1 MNNVVLIGFMG
12 TGKTTVGRILAEKLG
27 RPFVDLDEVIVQ
39 QAGRSVPEIFAAD
52 GERGFRARECEA
64 LKRTLAGEG
73 QVLAVGGGA
82 PMAADN
88 WRMLRDRNSVIALVA
103 NPDTL
108 RQRLK
113 DGAGRPMLEGGVEA
127 ALTTLLPPRMA
138 RYEQAD
144 LVVPIDGTAP
154 AAVAT
159 LIKQAAPEGGLY
171 RIPVGIPN
179 AEHEITLGYGL
190 AHCVPPALRRAG
202 VRGAVVVVTDDGA
215 GLNHAPLL
223 EAAIAQAG
231 FRLGRH
237 VLPRGERAKSVEPL
251 TQLYEF
257 LAAQGVDRQG
267 GLVALGGGAV
277 GDVAGFAAATWLRGV
292 PYVQVPTTLLAMV
305 DSSIGG
311 KTAINVAAGK
321 NLVGAVHQPS
331 AVITDLTY
339 LETLPAGEFRSG
351 WAEIIKTAIIG
362 DASLFDLL
370 RAERT
375 ALMARDATLFPDVV
389 ARTCAFKAQVVA
401 EDPREAGRRAILNY
415 GHTVGHALEA
425 AAGYGRIMHGDAV
438 AWGMK
443 VAARLSLRLGLTNA
457 RTVATQDQLLAEYG
471 LLGPLPEVSRAQLLA
486 ALHHDKK
493 AKDGEPHWV
502 LLRELGRV
510 EYGCQVPAADVEA
523 VLDEVLAG

>member
-12 TGKTTVGRILAEKLG
+12 TGKTTVGRILAEKLR

-52 GERGFRARECEA
+52 GERGFRAREREA
-64 LKRTLAGEG
+64 LKRTLAGDG

-103 NPDTL
+103 SPATL
-108 RQRLK
+108 RGRLQ
-113 DGAGRPMLEGGVEA
+113 DDAGRPLLEGGVET
-127 ALTTLLPPRMA
+127 ALATLLPPRMA

-144 LVVPIDGTAP
+144 LVVPIDGMAP
-154 AAVAT
+154 ASVAI
-159 LIKQAAPEGGLY
+159 LIKEAEPDGGPY
-171 RIPVGIPN
+171 RIPIGIPN
-179 AEHEITLGYGL
+179 AEHEITLGYRL
-190 AHCVPPALRRAG
+190 AYCVAPALRRAG
-202 VRGAVVVVTDDGA
+202 VRGAVVVMTDDGA

-223 EAAIAQAG
+223 EGALVQAG
-231 FRLGRH
+231 FKPGRH
-237 VLPRGERAKSVEPL
+237 VLPRGERAKSIEPL

-257 LAAQGVDRQG
+257 LAAEGVDRHG

-321 NLVGAVHQPS
+321 NLVGAVHQPA

-362 DASLFDLL
+362 DASLFELL

-375 ALMARDATLFPDVV
+375 ALMARDAQLFPEVV

-401 EDPREAGRRAILNY
+401 EDPHETGRRAILNY

-425 AAGYGRIMHGDAV
+425 AAGYGVLMHGDAV

-443 VAARLSLRLGLTNA
+443 VAGRLSLRLGLATA
-457 RTVATQDQLLAEYG
+457 QTVAAQDQLLADYG
-471 LLGPLPEVSRAQLLA
+471 LLGPVPEVSRARLLA
-486 ALHHDKK
+486 ALRHDKK
-493 AKDGEPHWV
+493 AKDGEPRWV

-510 EYGCQVPAADVEA
+510 EYGCQVPPADVEA

>member
-27 RPFVDLDEVIVQ
+27 RPFVDLDEVIVA
-39 QAGRSVPEIFAAD
+39 QAGRSISEIFVAD
-52 GERGFRARECEA
+52 GERGFRAREHEA
-64 LKRTLAGEG
+64 LKRTLAGDR

-88 WRMLRDRNSVIALVA
+88 WRMLRDRNSVVALVA
-103 NPDTL
+103 SPATL
-108 RQRLK
+108 RERLH
-113 DGAGRPMLEGGVEA
+113 DGAGRPMLEGGVDA
-127 ALTTLLPPRMA
+127 ALATLLPPRMA
-138 RYEQAD
+138 RYAQAD
-144 LVVPIDGTAP
+144 LVVPSDGMAP
-154 AAVAT
+154 ASVA
-159 LIKQAAPEGGLY
+159 LWIKEAEPDGGPY
-171 RIPVGIPN
+171 RIHVGIPN
-179 AEHEITLGYGL
+179 AAHEITLGYRL

-215 GLNHAPLL
+215 GLHHAPLL
-223 EAAIAQAG
+223 EGAIAQAG
-231 FRLGRH
+231 FKPGRH
-237 VLPRGERAKSVEPL
+237 VLPRGERAKAVEPL
-251 TQLYEF
+251 TQLYEV
-257 LAAQGVDRQG
+257 LAAEGVDRQG

-277 GDVAGFAAATWLRGV
+277 GDVAGFAAATWLRGI

-321 NLVGAVHQPS
+321 NLVGAVHQPA

-339 LETLPAGEFRSG
+339 LDTLPAGEFRSG

-362 DASLFDLL
+362 DASLFQLL

-375 ALMARDATLFPDVV
+375 ALMARDAQLFPEVV

-401 EDPREAGRRAILNY
+401 EDPHESGRRTILNY

-425 AAGYGRIMHGDAV
+425 AAGYGVLTHGDAI

-443 VAARLSLRLGLTNA
+443 VAARLSLRLRMA
-457 RTVATQDQLLAEYG
+457 SAETVAAQDQLLADYG
-471 LLGPLPEVSRAQLLA
+471 LLGSAPEVSRARLLA
-486 ALHHDKK
+486 ALRHDKK
-493 AKDGEPHWV
+493 AKDGEPRWV

-523 VLDEVLAG
+523 VLDEVLAR

>member
-12 TGKTTVGRILAEKLG
+12 TGKTTVGRILADKLG

-39 QAGRSVPEIFAAD
+39 QAGRSIPEIFAAD
-52 GERGFRARECEA
+52 GERGFRAREREA
-64 LKRTLAGEG
+64 LKRTLARDG

-82 PMAADN
+82 PMAADT
-88 WRMLRDRNSVIALVA
+88 WRVLRDRNSVVALVA
-103 NPDTL
+103 SPATL
-108 RQRLK
+108 RERLQN
-113 DGAGRPMLEGGVEA
+113 GAGRPLLEGGVED
-127 ALTTLLPPRMA
+127 ALAILLPPRMA

-144 LVVPIDGTAP
+144 LVVPIDGMAP
-154 AAVAT
+154 ASVAM
-159 LIKQAAPEGGLY
+159 LIKEAAPDGGPY
-171 RIPVGIPN
+171 RIPVGIPH
-179 AEHEITLGYGL
+179 AEHEITLGYRL
-190 AHCVPPALRRAG
+190 AHCVAPALRRAG

-223 EAAIAQAG
+223 EAALVQAG
-231 FRLGRH
+231 FKPGRH
-237 VLPRGERAKSVEPL
+237 VLPRGEQAKSVEPL
-251 TQLYEF
+251 TRLYEF
-257 LAAQGVDRQG
+257 LAAEGVDRQG

-292 PYVQVPTTLLAMV
+292 PYVHVPTTLLAMV

-321 NLVGAVHQPS
+321 NLVGAVHQP
-331 AVITDLTY
+331 AAIITDLTY

-375 ALMARDATLFPDVV
+375 ALMARDAQLFPDVV
-389 ARTCAFKAQVVA
+389 ARTCAFKAHVVA
-401 EDPREAGRRAILNY
+401 EDPHEAGRRAILNY

-425 AAGYGRIMHGDAV
+425 AAGYGVLMHGDAV

-457 RTVATQDQLLAEYG
+457 QTVADQDQVLADYG
-471 LLGPLPEVSRAQLLA
+471 LLGPAPEVSRASLQA
-486 ALHHDKK
+486 ALRHDKK
-493 AKDGEPHWV
+493 AKGGEPRWV